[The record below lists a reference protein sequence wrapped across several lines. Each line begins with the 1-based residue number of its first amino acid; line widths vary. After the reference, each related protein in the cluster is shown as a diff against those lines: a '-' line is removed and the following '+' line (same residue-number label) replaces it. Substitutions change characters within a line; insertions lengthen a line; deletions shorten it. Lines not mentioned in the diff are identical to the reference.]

1 MMFLMLDDLMLAD
14 LILDDGVVGML
25 DDGVVV
31 NIFGSVFNLIL
42 Y

>member
-1 MMFLMLDDLMLAD
+1 MMFLMLDDFLLAD
-14 LILDDGVVGML
+14 GVIGMV